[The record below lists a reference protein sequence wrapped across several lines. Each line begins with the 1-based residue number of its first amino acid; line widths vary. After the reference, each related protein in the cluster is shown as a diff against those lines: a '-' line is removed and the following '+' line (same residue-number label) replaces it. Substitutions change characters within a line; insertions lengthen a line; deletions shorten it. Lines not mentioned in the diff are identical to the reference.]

1 MGKNKTDYTKE
12 VLADE
17 MNLRE
22 NNFFEQNVEL
32 MLTGSNKVG
41 DRVQLGYSLGA
52 NFMDMRSEGLL
63 GTARNMRKKD
73 DWVLNSALGFNAS
86 EQAFERKRVNSLF
99 ATFQFAWDD
108 YLSVD
113 LTARNDWS
121 STLPSD
127 NRSYFYPRNVTTK

>member
-1 MGKNKTDYTKE
+1 MFDYYRTQLFDSDRTDYTKE

-52 NFMDMRSEGLL
+52 NFMD
-63 GTARNMRKKD
+63 N
-73 DWVLNSALGFNAS
+73 
-86 EQAFERKRVNSLF
+86 
-99 ATFQFAWDD
+99 
-108 YLSVD
+108 
-113 LTARNDWS
+113 
-121 STLPSD
+121 PS
-127 NRSYFYPRNVTTK
+127 NLRGRGRWIT